1 MFDKVGIQTRI
12 SGLECETLFE
22 LEKADSVTAKAAL
35 TSFSYTAPGALLLS
49 QTQTGQELVF

>member
-1 MFDKVGIQTRI
+1 MFDKADLWAFKQEFPG
-12 SGLECETLFE
+12 ETLFE
-22 LEKADSVTAKAAL
+22 LEKADSVTAKAGL